1 MRRNSR
7 LVAGVV
13 ALIVALLLITSTGS
27 FSAMTAERPAQVTVV
42 DDPDAYLG
50 VEQETEQADNESTLN
65 LTVTNQFSGGT
76 DLDEMNVSVGE
87 QSQEMSLDAGESKT
101 LEFQSV
107 ECDDPITI
115 EASGSGVEVSLDRTV
130 EC

>member
-7 LVAGVV
+7 LVVGVV

-50 VEQETEQADNESTLN
+50 VEQETEQADNGSTLN

-76 DLDEMNVSVGE
+76 DLDEMNVSVGGE
-87 QSQEMSLDAGESKT
+87 SQEMSLDAGESETKT
-101 LEFQSV
+101 FRINRLWRS
-107 ECDDPITI
+107 DHD
-115 EASGSGVEVSLDRTV
+115 
-130 EC
+130 